1 MSYHLFTSKKN
12 HKFGSIQGSSIAE
25 IGMIL
30 KAWWRHCRERRNNG
44 WFYISR
50 AGLQSENKIS
60 LDKNILDVAY
70 IANVNESVK

>member
-1 MSYHLFTSKKN
+1 
-12 HKFGSIQGSSIAE
+12 
-25 IGMIL
+25 MIL
-30 KAWWRHCRERRNNG
+30 KAWWRHCRERGNNG

-60 LDKNILDVAY
+60 FDKNILDVAY